1 LELYSLADAMK
12 GRPGLNGYAYQ
23 ADVYCVKCGHQIIL
37 SLVDTFPMTW
47 NRFVDSE
54 CLPFPIFFGEADT
67 AQHCGGCGVYLY
79 GPTRGGEGRWD

>member
-37 SLVDTFPMTW
+37 SLVDTFPKYRSYSNKIAGRVMAISLVSMAKRKARKE
-47 NRFVDSE
+47 NR
-54 CLPFPIFFGEADT
+54 
-67 AQHCGGCGVYLY
+67 
-79 GPTRGGEGRWD
+79 